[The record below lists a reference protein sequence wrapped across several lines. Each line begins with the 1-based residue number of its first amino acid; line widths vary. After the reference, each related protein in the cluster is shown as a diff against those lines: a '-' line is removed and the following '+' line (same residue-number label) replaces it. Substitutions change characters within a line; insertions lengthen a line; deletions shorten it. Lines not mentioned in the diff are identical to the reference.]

1 MKEYLKSEQERCMNI
16 YRQEARGKENQLN
29 ELRKQI
35 QNSKI
40 EAKAKAETSARAEI
54 DELRREVSERDIQL
68 RRFGNEIEEL
78 KKQVIK
84 TNRN

>member
-16 YRQEARGKENQLN
+16 YRQEASSKENQLN